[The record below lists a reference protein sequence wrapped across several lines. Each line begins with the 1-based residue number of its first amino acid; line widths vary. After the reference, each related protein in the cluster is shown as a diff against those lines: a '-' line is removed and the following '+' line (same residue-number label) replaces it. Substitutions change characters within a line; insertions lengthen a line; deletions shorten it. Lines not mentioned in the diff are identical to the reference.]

1 MAKERHGVND
11 LRDMYSDDIRFTEQ
25 FS

>member
-11 LRDMYSDDIRFTEQ
+11 LRDMYSDDVRFTEQ